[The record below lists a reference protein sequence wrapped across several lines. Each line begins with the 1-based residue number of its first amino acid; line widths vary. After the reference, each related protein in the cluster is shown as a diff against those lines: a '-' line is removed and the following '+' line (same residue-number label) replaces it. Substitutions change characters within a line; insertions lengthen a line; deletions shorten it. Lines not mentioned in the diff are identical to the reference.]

1 MQRFESNESVTS
13 SGSGRLR
20 VLHLTS
26 VPFKR
31 EEGVSR
37 CITEIAANMPDVD
50 SHLAA
55 DHPVG
60 EMFAGHHTIRRAT
73 PGRLATSRRALRD
86 IVNEVEPDVVHLHG
100 GVLVS
105 SLALSPALRG
115 RTVVATIYQLLPV
128 PWREIGARQF
138 LDAHRSAVRPSR
150 IAASAIAGKPLTRRL
165 LTKGGISVLCTPD
178 PRVAEAFGDY
188 GPLVTVRGGA
198 TVSEH
203 RATWSDSPTVGFAGR
218 AEPGRGVE
226 NLVEAVDMLRSEIP
240 GIRLRLVLLPGP
252 ASEQWKVEFG
262 SRPYVD
268 LSVGVS
274 GDLAEELAR
283 CQVVSLPFRIPAAIT
298 PPLVAAEAMS
308 VGAPVIANGLSCISP
323 LLVDNVNGMVAADRS
338 SKALAEALRRA
349 LANRDTWLRLSEGA
363 RRTIEVEWSW
373 AGAANATRDAY
384 ELALGPVFLRSTTA
398 RPAPIRSLAPR
409 VPQFAETTKVP
420 QAAAT

>member
-1 MQRFESNESVTS
+1 LPRSESKKSAS
-13 SGSGRLR
+13 PPGARRLR

-37 CITEIAANMPDVD
+37 CITEIASNMPDVD
-50 SHLAA
+50 SHLGA
-55 DHPVG
+55 DRPVG
-60 EMFAGHHTIRRAT
+60 EMFVGHHTIRRAT
-73 PGRLATSRRALRD
+73 PGRLITSRHALHD
-86 IVNEVEPDVVHLHG
+86 IVNEVQPDIVHLHG

-138 LDAHRSAVRPSR
+138 FDAHRSAVKPLR

-165 LTKGGISVLCTPD
+165 LTNGGIAVVCTPD

-198 TVSEH
+198 TLSAH
-203 RATWSDSPTVGFAGR
+203 RATWSDTPTVGFGGR

-226 NLVEAVDMLRSEIP
+226 DLVDAVDMLRSEIP

-252 ASEQWKVEFG
+252 ASEKWKVEFG
-262 SRPYVD
+262 TRPYID

-274 GDLAEELAR
+274 VDLAQELSR
-283 CQVVSLPFRIPAAIT
+283 CQVVSLPFRIPATIT

-338 SKALAEALRRA
+338 SKALADALRRA
-349 LANRDTWLRLSEGA
+349 LADRATWTRLSEGA
-363 RRTIEVEWSW
+363 RRTIGSDWSW
-373 AGAANATRDAY
+373 SGAARATRDAY
-384 ELALGPVFLRSTTA
+384 ELALGPVFLPNTSTQPTLLNPVSS
-398 RPAPIRSLAPR
+398 RI
-409 VPQFAETTKVP
+409 PQFAESGK
-420 QAAAT
+420 A